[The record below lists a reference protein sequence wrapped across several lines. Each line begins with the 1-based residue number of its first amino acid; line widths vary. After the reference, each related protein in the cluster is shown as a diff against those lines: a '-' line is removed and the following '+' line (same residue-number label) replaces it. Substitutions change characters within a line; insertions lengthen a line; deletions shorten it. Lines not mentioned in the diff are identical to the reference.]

1 MKKYSKNIGIA
12 LASALIFVGC
22 NSPQP
27 TPTPDPIPPDDKV
40 VQADAV
46 KPSLEES
53 LKKLFAQ
60 NHGKTVEDITLIITE
75 NDETHVRGTIS
86 IAPGGS
92 ENSGLFLALKTKEVW
107 KIVYE
112 GNAAVSCKEM
122 EKFGFT
128 ESQLNGICDPQPL
141 TQPSKETSVSTMI
154 VKVYFNNPEIDPNW
168 DFECSNV
175 LAVERTIP
183 KTESV
188 AAAALTELLKG
199 PTDAEKAK
207 GYVSNIN
214 ADVKIQGI
222 TIKDSVAKVD
232 FNDQLQY
239 QAGGSC
245 KTSAI
250 IAQITQTLKQFSSV
264 KEVVIS
270 INGQTEDI
278 LQP

>member
-1 MKKYSKNIGIA
+1 MKKYLKNIGIVFV
-12 LASALIFVGC
+12 SVLIFAGC

-27 TPTPDPIPPDDKV
+27 TPEPISPGGKV
-40 VQADAV
+40 IEDSN
-46 KPSLEES
+46 KSMTLEEQF
-53 LKKLFAQ
+53 KKLFAQ
-60 NHGKTVEDITLIITE
+60 NHGKQVEDITIIINE
-75 NDETHVRGTIS
+75 KDDSHVRGTVS
-86 IAPGGS
+86 IAPGGQ
-92 ENSGLFLALKTKEVW
+92 ENSGLFLALKTNDTW

-112 GNAAVSCKEM
+112 GNGAIACKEM

-128 ESQLNGICDPQPL
+128 ESQLKGICD
-141 TQPSKETSVSTMI
+141 TQPATQPAKDASSGNMV
-154 VKVYFNNPEIDPNW
+154 VKVYFNNPKIDPNW

-199 PTDAEKAK
+199 PTDSEKAK
-207 GYVSNIN
+207 GYMSNIN
-214 ADVKIQGI
+214 TGVKVQSLSV
-222 TIKDSVAKVD
+222 KDGLAKID
-232 FNDQLQY
+232 FNEQLQF
-239 QAGGSC
+239 QVGGSC

-250 IAQITQTLKQFSSV
+250 IAQIKQTLKQFSSV

>member
-12 LASALIFVGC
+12 LASVLILVGC

-27 TPTPDPIPPDDKV
+27 TPEPISPGGKV
-40 VQADAV
+40 IEDTT
-46 KPSLEES
+46 KSMTLEDQ

-60 NHGKTVEDITLIITE
+60 NHGKQVEDITIIINEKDE
-75 NDETHVRGTIS
+75 NHVRGTVS
-86 IAPGGS
+86 IAPGGQ
-92 ENSGLFLALKTKEVW
+92 ENSGLFLALKTNDTW

-112 GNAAVSCKEM
+112 GNGAIACKEM

-128 ESQLNGICDPQPL
+128 ESQLKGICD
-141 TQPSKETSVSTMI
+141 TQPVTQPAKEASSGNMV
-154 VKVYFNNPEIDPNW
+154 VKVYFNNPKIDPNW

-199 PTDAEKAK
+199 PTDSEKAK
-207 GYVSNIN
+207 GYMSNIN
-214 ADVKIQGI
+214 TGVKVQSLSV
-222 TIKDSVAKVD
+222 KDGLAKID
-232 FNDQLQY
+232 FNEQLQF
-239 QAGGSC
+239 QVGGSC

-250 IAQITQTLKQFSSV
+250 IAQIKQTLKQFSSV